1 MALPQRLPDHLAYD
15 QATGTLHVS
24 EGSFGP
30 ISPRVA
36 DYDVAGRRVI
46 WRWLNNRTA
55 RPRYKNRT
63 CPELDDLTVTG
74 WNRRLADEFLA
85 LLAVLEGCATIEG
98 SQREL
103 LNQVCGAPTITI
115 DDLNRSHIAPA
126 ADNRSNI
133 RRSRDTNNPALF
145 PA

>member
-30 ISPRVA
+30 LSPRVA

-63 CPELDDLTVTG
+63 CPELDDLTVTR

-115 DDLNRSHIAPA
+115 DDLNRSHIVLAT
-126 ADNRSNI
+126 DSRRKI
-133 RRSRDTNNPALF
+133 RRSRGTNNPALF